1 MFHILD
7 FLSLLSYLN
16 YDFHKNQRYPE
27 KYLNYAMHML
37 KSQHCITNVYSE
49 VHSSWFIYFHSTI
62 TSSQLQPLI
71 QRFIFLRPQHFSYL
85 NNLNWSWSK
94 TSQSDWS
101 WSFPGGSDGKET
113 VCKIEDPLRFNPW
126 VRKIP
131 WRRTWQPTPVFLLG
145 ESHRQRTRLGYGP
158 QSCRE
163 GNGTPLQSSCL
174 ESPMDG
180 GAWWAAV
187 HGVTK
192 SWTWPSNFTFTFHFH
207 ALVRKWQP
215 TPVFL
220 PGESQGRGSL
230 VGCHLWGHTELD
242 TTEVT

>member
-131 WRRTWQPTPVFLLG
+131 WRRTWQPTPVFLPG
-145 ESHRQRTRLGYGP
+145 EPHGRRNLVAT
-158 QSCRE
+158 
-163 GNGTPLQSSCL
+163 
-174 ESPMDG
+174 
-180 GAWWAAV
+180 V
-187 HGVTK
+187 HGVTEQ
-192 SWTWPSNFTFTFHFH
+192 TRLN
-207 ALVRKWQP
+207 
-215 TPVFL
+215 
-220 PGESQGRGSL
+220 
-230 VGCHLWGHTELD
+230 D
-242 TTEVT
+242 